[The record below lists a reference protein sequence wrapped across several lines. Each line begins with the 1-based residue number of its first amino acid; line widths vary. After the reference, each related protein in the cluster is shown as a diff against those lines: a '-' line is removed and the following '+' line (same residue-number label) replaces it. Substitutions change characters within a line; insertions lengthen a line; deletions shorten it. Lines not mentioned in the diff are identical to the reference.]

1 MCGMIL
7 RLDSRRPLVW
17 RSPRCLQ
24 LGVDPRLAVLD
35 DVTDADARLIDALT
49 TGISRAGLSTLA
61 AQAGV
66 PDHRVDE
73 VLQVVSPALLPA
85 GEQPAAPRPAVAVV
99 GRGVAAARVAG
110 VIGEAGH
117 PVAFGESITR
127 VGGRRPGVAVLVS
140 GHVCDPLEH
149 QRWLRRD
156 IAHLPIVFGE
166 VAVTIG
172 PLVVPG
178 ATACLTCI
186 ETRRTAADAA
196 WPAVAPQLWGRSA
209 TTETVEHATA
219 AAVEVL
225 RMLRRRGDTGLDEPH
240 RREAAEVAARRAG
253 TSAGLTLRL
262 DVSTGERTERVW
274 SPSEQC
280 GCRGLSPRPAPALR
294 RESGSG
300 SARPAPTSAA
310 APTTARALAG
320 LE

>member
-35 DVTDADARLIDALT
+35 DVTDGDARLIDALT
-49 TGISRAGLSTLA
+49 VGITRTGLGTLA

-73 VLQVVSPALLPA
+73 VLQVVSPALAPEV
-85 GEQPAAPRPAVAVV
+85 EQRAAQRPAIAIV
-99 GRGVAAARVAG
+99 GRGVAAARAAG

-117 PVAFGESITR
+117 PVAVGESITR
-127 VGGRRPGVAVLVS
+127 VGGRRPHAAVLVS
-140 GHVCDPLEH
+140 GHVSDPLEH

-156 IAHLPIVFGE
+156 IVHLPIVFGE

-186 ETRRTAADAA
+186 ETRRTSADPA

-209 TTETVEHATA
+209 ATETAEHATV
-219 AAVEVL
+219 AAVEAL
-225 RMLRRRGDTGLDEPH
+225 RMLRRSSDEG
-240 RREAAEVAARRAG
+240 VAVRID
-253 TSAGLTLRL
+253 
-262 DVSTGERTERVW
+262 DVTGERTERVW

-294 RESGSG
+294 RESGSA

-320 LE
+320 HA